1 MSLLRRVRGTRIQ
14 NSEIRSSAALNSVDS
29 NPMQK
34 IWRVR
39 WLASLY
45 LHLLSA
51 LVRGGLHQL
60 VDVALSLKD
69 EQGHNTIAFSAIGL
83 GKPIKTLM
91 LFGDDSGLEESSEGR
106 NGRSP
111 LLKSIREIKDEDH
124 DFQPALK
131 RTKLDLNLSLAPML
145 DQNPADIP
153 DSSTS
158 RFSRPHGIGFWCVTD
173 SNQSTYTTPVGLNR
187 VLEHPSK
194 SENQLSSRKNRCM
207 KAEACKHFKD

>member
-1 MSLLRRVRGTRIQ
+1 
-14 NSEIRSSAALNSVDS
+14 
-29 NPMQK
+29 MQK

-91 LFGDDSGLEESSEGR
+91 LFDDSGLEESSEGR

-153 DSSTS
+153 IHPLLDSQDHMALTQISQLTQLLWVSTV
-158 RFSRPHGIGFWCVTD
+158 FW
-173 SNQSTYTTPVGLNR
+173 SI
-187 VLEHPSK
+187 LE
-194 SENQLSSRKNRCM
+194 SRKINHLPERTD
-207 KAEACKHFKD
+207 A